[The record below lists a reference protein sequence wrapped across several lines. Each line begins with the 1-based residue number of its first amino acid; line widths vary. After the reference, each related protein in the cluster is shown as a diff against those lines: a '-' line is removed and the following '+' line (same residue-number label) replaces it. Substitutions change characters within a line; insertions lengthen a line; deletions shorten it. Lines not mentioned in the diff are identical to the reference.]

1 MTLNAEQ
8 INRAARA
15 WRERDASLASRA
27 RSCPEQQAGSGP
39 YHLLVAVNAPA
50 APYVQRKALEA
61 FPGVPIAYL
70 CALTNKVLTDQ
81 LSLHVVPALVYEEVV
96 RHPPTRSF
104 HLDADLE
111 PAPFAAPPTEGDM
124 AKVFINAMS
133 GYASTGLTH
142 GRFHRYLGFRD
153 ACDALG
159 WRTVAALVNDMDE
172 DTRASSCSVIA
183 VLKALASPP
192 GVCL

>member
-50 APYVQRKALEA
+50 APYVPRKALEA

-133 GYASTGLTH
+133 GHTSTSS
-142 GRFHRYLGFRD
+142 GRFRRHLGFRD

-159 WRTVAALVNDMDE
+159 WRAVASLVNDMDE
-172 DTRASSCSVIA
+172 DTRASSCHVIA

-192 GVCL
+192 GVCP

>member
-1 MTLNAEQ
+1 MTLNIEQ
-8 INRAARA
+8 INRATAT

-27 RSCPEQQAGSGP
+27 RCCPERAGAGP
-39 YHLLVAVNAPA
+39 YHLLVAVGAPT

-70 CALTNKVLTDQ
+70 CALTHTVLTGQ

-96 RHPPTRSF
+96 RCGPTRYF

-111 PAPFAAPPTEGDM
+111 PVPFAAPPTEGDL
-124 AKVFINAMS
+124 ARVFINAMS
-133 GYASTGLTH
+133 GHASSSTA
-142 GRFHRYLGFRD
+142 RFRRHLGFRA

-172 DTRASSCSVIA
+172 ATRASSCSVLA
-183 VLKALASPP
+183 VLKALSSSP
-192 GVCL
+192 GVSA